1 MSFLVMI
8 ILKDKLCVHVPVC
21 TCTSICICEWVF
33 CNEIIDLNNYVIEF
47 SDFIIGLWVLFL
59 FKESGRKVCAI
70 RNQIHQKIALYLSIN
85 ALNLNANGVKMGFY
99 QGNFLY
105 HYKED

>member
-1 MSFLVMI
+1 MCNQKSNSSKNSI
-8 ILKDKLCVHVPVC
+8 I
-21 TCTSICICEWVF
+21 F
-33 CNEIIDLNNYVIEF
+33 
-47 SDFIIGLWVLFL
+47 
-59 FKESGRKVCAI
+59 
-70 RNQIHQKIALYLSIN
+70 LYLSIN